1 MRRLPPLNALRAFEA
16 AARHLSFTK
25 AADELSV
32 TQAAVSHQVKALER
46 RLNVQLFQRAN
57 RALTLAAAGNAY
69 YPALKKVFDALHDAT
84 QQLVERKL
92 RPTITVSVLPS
103 FASKWL
109 VPRLGRF
116 RERNPEYDLLLA
128 PSEELVDFAR
138 DNVDIGIRYGRGA
151 YPGLHVERL
160 LEEEIFPVCSP
171 SLLDR
176 TGAVKTP
183 HDLRRVT
190 LLHDDDHEGWRTWL
204 TAAGETSID
213 LDRGPIFTDSGMLVQ
228 AAVEGQGVALA
239 RGAIAEHDLA
249 AGRLVRLFDVT
260 LVSEIAY
267 YVVCPP
273 TMVEVPKIAVFR
285 AWLKDEADRYIAE
298 RLPGRRVGQFDPRLH
313 GYDSRRPPE
322 SSRPAYSPMRKRA
335 PRP

>member
-25 AADELSV
+25 AAGELSV

-57 RALTLAAAGNAY
+57 RALALTAAGNAY
-69 YPALKKVFDALHDAT
+69 YPALKKIFDGLHDAT
-84 QQLVERKL
+84 QRLVDRKL
-92 RPTITVSVLPS
+92 RPTITVSVIPS

-116 RERNPEYDLLLA
+116 RERHPDYDVLLA
-128 PSEELVDFAR
+128 PSEMLVDFVR
-138 DNVDIGIRYGRGA
+138 DNVDIGIRFGRGR

-171 SLLDR
+171 ALLADVGPIASPR
-176 TGAVKTP
+176 
-183 HDLRRVT
+183 DLERYT

-204 TAAGETSID
+204 AAAGETT
-213 LDRGPIFTDSGMLVQ
+213 LDPERGPIFTDSSMLVQ

-249 AGRLVRLFDVT
+249 TGRLVRLFDLT
-260 LVSEIAY
+260 LGSEIAY

-273 TMVEVPKIAVFR
+273 ETAATGKIAAFR
-285 AWLKDEADRYIAE
+285 AWLKDEASRQATA
-298 RLPGRRVGQFDPRLH
+298 RSPGQAGAQFDPRLAAH
-313 GYDSRRPPE
+313 EQRVVINPFRIRPPV
-322 SSRPAYSPMRKRA
+322 R
-335 PRP
+335 